1 MTTKDGS
8 AKLANLGLPESE
20 RGYFCDA
27 RPEAVE
33 PARGVWEKFLNWA
46 RANSLW
52 ILGFGTGCGAI
63 ELRPLMTSRF
73 VLSAALRKQGVAKL
87 ECLRDEEDRLTEGTD
102 TAPVLPLAPRKPMN
116 KKLSG
121 HPCFHLNAE
130 IPPNFTAN
138 ECQGICTSQQ
148 RGYSG
153 RPCFWGSLSAKECPA
168 FERKHILP
176 TELPTKA
183 AR

>member
-1 MTTKDGS
+1 MGFWKRI
-8 AKLANLGLPESE
+8 LGLFRRKKPPGPFALVKTIQTNVSE
-20 RGYFCDA
+20 VEFSIYEL
-27 RPEAVE
+27 EAD
-33 PARGVWEKFLNWA
+33 RNGMSLQDWMRSTLN
-46 RANSLW
+46 
-52 ILGFGTGCGAI
+52 
-63 ELRPLMTSRF
+63 
-73 VLSAALRKQGVAKL
+73 QGVSR
-87 ECLRDEEDRLTEGTD
+87 ETLRRLSHGSGQTALDMAYQMLDEEDRLTEGTD